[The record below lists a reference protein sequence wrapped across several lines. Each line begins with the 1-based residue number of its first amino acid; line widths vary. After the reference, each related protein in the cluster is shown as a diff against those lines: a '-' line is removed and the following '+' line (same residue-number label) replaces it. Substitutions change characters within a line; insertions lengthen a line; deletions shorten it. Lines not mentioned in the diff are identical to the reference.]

1 MGYMEARH
9 LENLKAQ
16 QQEHKAEISKLQEE
30 KNFVEKKNELLT
42 LENRSLNAMMQFMK
56 VMYRDY
62 VFALYLQ
69 DLISITDKWWC
80 SSRR

>member
-1 MGYMEARH
+1 MEARH

-30 KNFVEKKNELLT
+30 KNFVEKNELLT
-42 LENRSLNAMMQFMK
+42 LENRSLNAMMQIMK

-69 DLISITDKWWC
+69 DLIYITDK
-80 SSRR
+80 